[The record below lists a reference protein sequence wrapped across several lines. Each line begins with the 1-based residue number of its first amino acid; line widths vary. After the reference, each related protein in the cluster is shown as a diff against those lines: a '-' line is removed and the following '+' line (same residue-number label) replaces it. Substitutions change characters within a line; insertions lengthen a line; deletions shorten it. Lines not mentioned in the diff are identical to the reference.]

1 MNTSELLEEYKAVR
15 LLELK
20 HGQRDE
26 EEVSEKEESIGEFI
40 GHLDDYLFGNDWH
53 AREKGEKSRIYVNE
67 NDPKIYIELRYAI
80 TYPDTRTFFR
90 IELKLKRKRF
100 PLDKV
105 VAEGERVFSRIQDS
119 IPLIQG
125 LHS

>member
-1 MNTSELLEEYKAVR
+1 MDTSELLDKYRAVR

-26 EEVSEKEESIGEFI
+26 EDVLEKEKRIGEFI
-40 GHLDDYLFGNDWH
+40 DHLEDYLFEHDWH
-53 AREKGEKSRIYVNE
+53 AEEKGERSRIYVSKG
-67 NDPKIYIELRYAI
+67 DPKIYIELRYGI
-80 TYPDTRTFFR
+80 TYPDTRTFYR

-105 VAEGERVFSRIQDS
+105 VVEGETVFSR
-119 IPLIQG
+119 L
-125 LHS
+125 